1 MITKENRHNWLSAH
15 IYFDGNIYGD
25 HCDEIIRQVLVPFF
39 EDEAVQKLFKKY
51 FFIRY
56 SDSGPHL
63 RVRFFGEEA
72 LLEEQ
77 LKPLFES
84 GIEQNLKASLSAN
97 NNSDWQKS
105 FVKENFF
112 VKWIPYEP
120 EIERY
125 GGVEAIKIAEE
136 FFHYSS
142 ITAIEIIRL
151 LRTNDKSS
159 RLGKALASMVILL
172 HEFYGE
178 KEKAVQ
184 LVANYS
190 SGYLRAIAKEEK
202 YHEAWIE
209 SFDAGFNSQSEKL
222 VELVNLLWA
231 IPGGNGLP
239 DLLHDY
245 SQNLKI
251 VSGKLKLLCENKG
264 VLFKQNYVADWGTC
278 IQFIIPSYIHM
289 MNNRLGVTI
298 QEEAYLAYLISK
310 GLAAEKLV

>member
-1 MITKENRHNWLSAH
+1 MITTENQHNWLSAH
-15 IYFDGNIYGD
+15 IYFEGNIYSD
-25 HCDEIIRQVLVPFF
+25 QCDEIVRQVLIPFV
-39 EDEAVQKLFKKY
+39 ESEVNKKLLKKY

-63 RVRFFGEEA
+63 RVRFYGEEDK
-72 LLEEQ
+72 LESR

-84 GIEQNLKASLSAN
+84 SIDASLKTFLSIN
-97 NNSDWQKS
+97 KDENQKH
-105 FVKENFF
+105 FDREKFF

-125 GGVEAIKIAEE
+125 GGERAIEIAEE
-136 FFHYSS
+136 FFYYSS
-142 ITAIEIIRL
+142 ITAIEIIKL
-151 LRTNDKSS
+151 MSTNDKSS

-172 HEFYGE
+172 QRFCKG
-178 KEKAVQ
+178 KEEAAR
-184 LVANYS
+184 LVSNYS

-231 IPGGNGLP
+231 IPVGNELP
-239 DLLHDY
+239 DPLHDY
-245 SQNLKI
+245 SENLQV
-251 VSGKLKLLCENKG
+251 VSQKLKQLCANKE
-264 VLFKQNYVADWGTC
+264 VLFKQNYVDDWETC
-278 IQFIIPSYIHM
+278 VQFIIPSYIHM

-310 GLAAEKLV
+310 GFKVENLV